1 MADDTH
7 APSQRGAAEIAR
19 RKAAARPRQLAEM
32 IKAIQSRGGIATTDQ
47 LYVVGCVLSYIVPAS
62 EWRATFRDAL
72 VTNGQMPPA
81 EVDGWLMSA
90 AARTIDEHI
99 QAAERGEVKVF
110 RQGKRGRQVDPRQ
123 DYSTAGI
130 VDVFGLTDADADAM
144 ELEILVS
151 DRRRKEIERRAVGI
165 QSKAE
170 VQARPKVPPPWE
182 QAGVSRATWHRQ
194 QAKAKRHAEAMM
206 IINGSSDV
214 RHSATVSMAST
225 NTGMGC
231 PGGEAEGSS
240 YKCDTVAD
248 GLTNSQ
254 SKSVSPTQPGQPVDP
269 QAVPGLRNRP
279 VEVQRHAVLAAGLGC
294 VWARWPSADWPGS
307 WFEPSADRPLSADD
321 EARFWASAG
330 AANDAVERAEA
341 VATAQHR
348 RWWAGISREER
359 AARLQAE
366 REEYRCRQE
375 RRQAPPDGSGGDG
388 RPARVS
394 PHVWLL
400 VPPTCRE
407 RVIKFA
413 GRIFLR
419 TGRADEAVLSVLADV
434 VEAAQY
440 DEEVIAAALAAVPAA
455 GEARIRRWRYADQ
468 IGGGDDA
475 MRLWEKIGR
484 QRDILAQ
491 ARAAV
496 AAAGIPDTEA
506 AAVTDRAA
514 RLISGGVTDLAQAV
528 RDAQTDYHRD
538 RRASQW
544 GSSTG
549 ED

>member
-7 APSQRGAAEIAR
+7 DLSRRGAAEIAR
-19 RKAAARPRQLAEM
+19 RKTAARPRQFAEM
-32 IKAIQSRGGIATTDQ
+32 IKVIRARGGVATTDQ
-47 LYVVGCVLSYIVPAS
+47 LYVVGCVLSYMVPAS
-62 EWRATFRDAL
+62 MWSATLRDAL

-81 EVDGWLMSA
+81 DVDGWLMSG

-99 QAAERGEVKVF
+99 QAAGRGEAKVF
-110 RQGKRGRQVDPRQ
+110 RQGKRVRKVDPRQ

-130 VDVFGLTDADADAM
+130 VAAFSLTDADADAM
-144 ELEILVS
+144 GLEILVS
-151 DRRRKEIERRAVGI
+151 DRRRKENGRRAVGI

-170 VQARPKVPPPWE
+170 VQARPKAPPPWE
-182 QAGVSRATWHRQ
+182 AAGVARATWHRQ

-214 RHSATVSMAST
+214 RRSATLSMAST
-225 NTGMGC
+225 DTGMGY
-231 PGGEAEGSS
+231 PGGELESSS
-240 YKCDTVAD
+240 YICDTVAD
-248 GLTNSQ
+248 SLTHPQ
-254 SKSVSPTQPGQPVDP
+254 SKSVSPTEPGQPVDP

-330 AANDAVERAEA
+330 SANDAVERAEA

-348 RWWAGISREER
+348 RWWAGLSREER
-359 AARLQAE
+359 AAHLQAE

-407 RVIKFA
+407 RVVKFA
-413 GRIFLR
+413 GRVFLR
-419 TGRADEAVLSVLADV
+419 TGRADESVLSVLADV
-434 VEAAQY
+434 IEAAKY
-440 DEEVIAAALAAVPAA
+440 DEEVIAEALAAVPDA

-468 IGGGDDA
+468 IGCGDDA
-475 MRLWEKIGR
+475 MRLWAKIGR
-484 QRDILAQ
+484 QRDIQAQ
-491 ARAAV
+491 ARSAV

-514 RLISGGVTDLAQAV
+514 RLISGGMADPAQAV

-544 GSSTG
+544 GCNTG
-549 ED
+549 EN